1 MKKEHLEFAMTFCAV
16 AILMLL
22 AIMSSGCAKDNSNQI
37 AFFTAYNQA
46 LANCKGEVGC
56 IAGTQAALYSG
67 RFNEQEDTAT
77 SLIAATLPWGRLL
90 LEGIALY
97 RGSTGGGGNGV
108 YVKGNNNQFLGFNKL
123 VADKGSSVY
132 APFDATARIP
142 TTQTWTD
149 MYNLTDSRNEVK

>member
-1 MKKEHLEFAMTFCAV
+1 MR
-16 AILMLL
+16 ILLL
-22 AIMSSGCAKDNSNQI
+22 LIPLLLVGCARDNSNQI

-77 SLIAATLPWGRLL
+77 SLIAATIPWGRII
-90 LEGIALY
+90 LEWIAMY

-123 VADKGSSVY
+123 VADRSSTVT
-132 APFDATARIP
+132 APFDATASIP
-142 TTQTWTD
+142 TTQSWTD
-149 MYNLTDSRNEVK
+149 MYNANDSRNQN

>member
-1 MKKEHLEFAMTFCAV
+1 MRKNQLEFTMTFCAV
-16 AILMLL
+16 AVLVLL
-22 AIMSSGCAKDNSNQI
+22 AIMGSGCAKDNSNQI

-90 LEGIALY
+90 LEWLALY
-97 RGSTGGGGNGV
+97 RGSAGGGNGV

-123 VADKGSSVY
+123 VADRSSTVT
-132 APFDATARIP
+132 APFDATASIP